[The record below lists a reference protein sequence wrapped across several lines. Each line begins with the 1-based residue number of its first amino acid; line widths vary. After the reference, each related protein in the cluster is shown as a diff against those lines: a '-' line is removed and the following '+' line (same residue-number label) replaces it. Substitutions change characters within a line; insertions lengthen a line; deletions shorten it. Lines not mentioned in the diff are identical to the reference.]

1 MRPVMS
7 HRRQDGSFRAPLPV
21 PSVSTT
27 GGSLG
32 GDDEPARRYRDYP
45 HGPAVP
51 GPHRLMTQTPTPT
64 HAARARGSGTAY
76 MVVGTLV
83 AAFAAYL
90 FQLIAGRVL
99 GPTDFAPITVL
110 WTIQFLVLTIVFV
123 PMEQLTIRRL
133 SVTDPD
139 AAPWRLFVGVI
150 AGAVVVST
158 AFAALTRDRLLHGE
172 SAYLFIVPA
181 LIAGYGGFALAR
193 GLLAG
198 HRRFK
203 EYGLSTLA
211 ESVLRLAVAAALL
224 ALGIG
229 AVGLGW
235 TLVVGSLVVWIW
247 RPLRHEPYRPTPADG
262 RRSTLDLGTFV
273 AANAA
278 SQTIVAAGPLVL
290 GALRASSA
298 EVSVFFETF
307 LLFRAPL
314 TVAYS
319 LIARILPPFTRF
331 VEKGER
337 RTIRVWALR
346 LGALGAVGG
355 ALGYGVGRA
364 IGPDLVALL
373 LGEEFRPTATLA
385 AYAASGVA
393 IATVALFSQQILIAM
408 GATVRLAVAWFIGLG
423 AAAVTLAFAAGSP
436 SARVGAGFLVGEVTA
451 FALIVVTILWR
462 TRALSDPS
470 G

>member
-1 MRPVMS
+1 
-7 HRRQDGSFRAPLPV
+7 
-21 PSVSTT
+21 
-27 GGSLG
+27 
-32 GDDEPARRYRDYP
+32 
-45 HGPAVP
+45 
-51 GPHRLMTQTPTPT
+51 MTDSPTPP
-64 HAARARGSGTAY
+64 HATRTRGSGTVY

-83 AAFAAYL
+83 AAFTAYL

-139 AAPWRLFVGVI
+139 AAPWGLFIGVVV
-150 AGAVVVST
+150 AAVVVST
-158 AFAALTRDRLLHGE
+158 GFAALTLDRLLHGE
-172 SAYLFIVPA
+172 TAYLFIVPA

-198 HRRFK
+198 HQRFK

-211 ESVLRLAVAAALL
+211 ESALRLVAAIVLL
-224 ALGIG
+224 ALGVG

-235 TLVVGSLVVWIW
+235 TLVIGAFVVWIW
-247 RPLRHEPYRPTPADG
+247 RPLKYEPYRPTPADG
-262 RRSTLDLGTFV
+262 RRSSLDLGTFV

-278 SQTIVAAGPLVL
+278 SQTIVAAGPLVV

-331 VEKGER
+331 VESGDR
-337 RTIRVWALR
+337 RVIRTWALR

-364 IGPDLVALL
+364 IGPDVVALL

-385 AYAASGVA
+385 AYAAAGVA
-393 IATVALFSQQILIAM
+393 IATVALFAQQILIAM
-408 GATVRLAVAWFIGLG
+408 RATGRLALAWLVGLAG
-423 AAAVTLAFAAGSP
+423 ASLVVAFAAGSP
-436 SARVGAGFLVGEVTA
+436 SARVGAGFLVGEAIA
-451 FALIVVTILWR
+451 FVLIVATIVLR
-462 TRALSDPS
+462 TRATSAAS
-470 G
+470 ESRA

>member
-1 MRPVMS
+1 MTDPTDTTS
-7 HRRQDGSFRAPLPV
+7 PL
-21 PSVSTT
+21 
-27 GGSLG
+27 
-32 GDDEPARRYRDYP
+32 
-45 HGPAVP
+45 
-51 GPHRLMTQTPTPT
+51 
-64 HAARARGSGTAY
+64 AARAPGSGTAY

-83 AAFAAYL
+83 AALSAYL
-90 FQLIAGRVL
+90 FQLIAGRAL

-133 SVTDPD
+133 SSDDPD
-139 AAPWRLFVGVI
+139 AGPWRLFIGVI
-150 AGAVVVST
+150 ALSVIVST
-158 AFAALTRDRLLHGE
+158 GFAALTLDRLLHGE
-172 SAYLFIVPA
+172 TTYLVITAA

-193 GLLAG
+193 GMLAG

-211 ESVLRLAVAAALL
+211 ESVFRLVLAATLLAV
-224 ALGIG
+224 GVG

-235 TLVVGSLVVWIW
+235 TLVAGSLVVWIW
-247 RPLRHEPYRPTPADG
+247 LPFRAEPIRHTAQ
-262 RRSTLDLGTFV
+262 RSRGSGAGLATFV

-278 SQTIVAAGPLVL
+278 SQTIVAAGPLVV

-331 VEKGER
+331 VQSGNQA
-337 RTIRVWALR
+337 TIRLWAWR

-355 ALGYGVGRA
+355 ALGYAAGRA
-364 IGPDLVALL
+364 VGPDLVAFL
-373 LGEEFRPTATLA
+373 LGEVFRPTATLA
-385 AYAASGVA
+385 AYAGAGVA
-393 IATVALFSQQILIAM
+393 IATIALFAQQILIAM
-408 GATVRLAVAWFIGLG
+408 RATGKLALSWALGL
-423 AAAVTLAFAAGSP
+423 AAASLTVMVAGGGP
-436 SARVGAGFLVGEVTA
+436 SARVGAGFLVGEA
-451 FALIVVTILWR
+451 LALALIVTMILR
-462 TRALSDPS
+462 SSRPTA
-470 G
+470 